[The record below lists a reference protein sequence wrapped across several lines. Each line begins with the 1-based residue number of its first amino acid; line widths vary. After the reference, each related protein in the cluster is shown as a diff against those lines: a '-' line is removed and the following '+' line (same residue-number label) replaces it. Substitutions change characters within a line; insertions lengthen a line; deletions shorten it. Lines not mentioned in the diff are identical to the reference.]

1 MQGHADGAW
10 LDGGKAKGSSE
21 VRGEGPR
28 KAAGVRS
35 TVSGECAAKGSAER
49 TNRFEEGQGRFGRFA
64 VGSGNGWGMKM
75 ISER

>member
-21 VRGEGPR
+21 VWGEGPR

-49 TNRFEEGQGRFGRFA
+49 TNRFEGGRAGL
-64 VGSGNGWGMKM
+64 VGLRLAAGMGG
-75 ISER
+75 ERK

>member
-35 TVSGECAAKGSAER
+35 TVSGACAAKGSAER
-49 TNRFEEGQGRFGRFA
+49 SVSLEGEQGRLAGL
-64 VGSGNGWGMKM
+64 
-75 ISER
+75 

>member
-28 KAAGVRS
+28 KAAGGERPEDV
-35 TVSGECAAKGSAER
+35 GECYGGCR
-49 TNRFEEGQGRFGRFA
+49 
-64 VGSGNGWGMKM
+64 VVD
-75 ISER
+75 